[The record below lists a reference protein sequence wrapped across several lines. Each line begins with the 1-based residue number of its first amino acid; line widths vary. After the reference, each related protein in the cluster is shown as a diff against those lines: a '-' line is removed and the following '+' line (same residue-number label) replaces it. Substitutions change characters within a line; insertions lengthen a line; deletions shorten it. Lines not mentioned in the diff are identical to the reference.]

1 VIKIAGTNIKRVEKS
16 GVETRSMN
24 STYNK
29 VVMAVITMASIIAIL
44 SGFDV
49 DINGIDTLI
58 NS

>member
-1 VIKIAGTNIKRVEKS
+1 MIKIAGTNIKRVEKS